1 MPWRGL
7 RRPLGRL
14 LRPGSRGERVAA
26 LQRRLKELGY
36 DPGAEDGIYGHQTA
50 EAVRDL
56 QRDLGL
62 RVDGIAGPRVMA
74 VLADPDLL
82 DMRRSHTAAPGET
95 LADAARALGVAPQ
108 VLRRACGLAR
118 RGSPAPGQRLVV
130 WERWVAAEVKPG
142 AGQGGALRTLG
153 RRAALVSAA
162 AVVARG
168 APADDPAAG
177 EAAAAVAALGLPVW
191 VTLHTRREPALVPG
205 DEEPGRLQRLLHRAR
220 EREDLVTRAQAWCGV
235 APVAGVHVDLSGLR
249 FGDGP
254 RALGLVGRLAD
265 ELRSAGRQLIVS
277 VPLRDLSGVWGRV
290 ANDLDW
296 EALGRLAARVVLVPP
311 LLVDGPEPRP
321 PSPAEL
327 RRRLRPITRRVS
339 PWRCLVALPV
349 GALVVPQASPEPGPH
364 ASLETPQGQGEPAP
378 GLAVVSYPRAAGLAR
393 AARTRPQW
401 EEAAGRPVFRC
412 PVDGR
417 ESAVWLENRTS
428 LAVKLELVEALRL
441 GGVYLS
447 AVGEEDGRLWGLLE
461 ERWKVHKPAPVAP
474 SESPPDGPR
483 AR

>member
-1 MPWRGL
+1 MPWCGL

-26 LQRRLKELGY
+26 LQRRLRELGY

-108 VLRRACGLAR
+108 VLRRACGLTR
-118 RGSPAPGQRLVV
+118 RGSLAPGQRLMV

-142 AGQGGALRTLG
+142 TGQGGALRILG

-162 AVVARG
+162 AVAARG

-177 EAAAAVAALGLPVW
+177 EAAEAAAALGLPVW

-220 EREDLVTRAQAWCGV
+220 EREELVAHARAWCGV

-254 RALGLVGRLAD
+254 RALGLLGRLAD

-277 VPLRDLSGVWGRV
+277 VPLRDLSGLWGRV

-296 EALGRLAARVVLVPP
+296 EALGRLAARLVLVPP
-311 LLVDGPEPRP
+311 LLVGGPEPRP
-321 PSPAEL
+321 LSPAEL
-327 RRRLRPITRRVS
+327 RRRLRLITRRVS

-349 GALVVPQASPEPGPH
+349 GALIVPQANPEPGPS
-364 ASLETPQGQGEPAP
+364 AETSQAQDEPET
-378 GLAVVSYPRAAGLAR
+378 GLAVVSYARAAGLAR

-401 EEAAGRPVFRC
+401 EEAAGRPAFRC
-412 PVDGR
+412 LVDGR
-417 ESAVWLENRTS
+417 ESAVWLENRAS
-428 LAVKLELVEALRL
+428 LSVKLELVEDLRL

-447 AVGEEDGRLWGLLE
+447 AVGEEDARLWGLLE
-461 ERWKVHKPAPVAP
+461 ERWKVHKPAPA
-474 SESPPDGPR
+474 
-483 AR
+483 AWA